1 MTKKELEELKQK
13 DTRAWPGTP
22 DCRPRTCPLVFKKEE
37 EVQRLETA
45 VKAKAKGSAKKT
57 SVTGVVRA
65 SDSWGISS
73 LCSAPAPQQAS
84 LSVSDFEPL
93 KVPAAAAAEKKPG
106 QETLGLNGRPWR
118 SPCGIAEPLWAF
130 PCAFACFEFCGA
142 SGSGSRLPP
151 TCCKR
156 RRPGLA
162 LHLATRLLSCAG
174 YEEGQAGHA
183 ASPEPGQSQIEQFG
197 SFLRRHFRGAG

>member
-22 DCRPRTCPLVFKKEE
+22 DCRPCTCPLVFKKEE

-73 LCSAPAPQQAS
+73 RCSAPAPQQAS

-118 SPCGIAEPLWAF
+118 SPCGIAEPPLGF
-130 PCAFACFEFCGA
+130 SLCLRLLFDFCGA

-162 LHLATRLLSCAG
+162 WPCTLRPDCCPVQDMKKAKLAMQLRLN
-174 YEEGQAGHA
+174 QA
-183 ASPEPGQSQIEQFG
+183 
-197 SFLRRHFRGAG
+197 RVK